1 MGSNSL
7 LGVNMKVLRFGRK
20 QQAAMKETIK
30 ETRLENGL
38 TILSDR
44 MDGTLSAT
52 LGFFLRRGARDE
64 PRELNGIT
72 HFIEHCVFK
81 GTAKRSALEIAI
93 EQDRLGGNFDA
104 YTTHEETG
112 FAMKVIDERLP
123 EAFDL
128 IGDMLTN
135 PRFDARDLKS
145 ERRVIIEEIKM
156 TADSPEDDLGDI
168 FSAAFFAGHPLGLSI
183 AGTRGTVRRFGADE
197 ARSFHR
203 RLVRPDEVVIAAAGN
218 VEHRRLVKMAQKLF
232 DANGSRAK
240 GRLKRAGRPKPHAPI
255 AIKQKKDL
263 EQSHMILAVPFPA
276 GTSHER
282 YAADLLA
289 NIIGGGTSSRLWQSI
304 REERGLAY
312 SIGASFIAYSDCG
325 MFSVFGATSPEQC
338 GKVLDLSVAEM
349 RRIVKEG
356 VVGDELELAKD
367 QAKAAI
373 YLGLEDSAAR
383 ASALA
388 QSEML
393 HGRQIL
399 LDETLTNINAVSEK
413 DIQKLAK
420 KYFRTEKMAFAAI
433 GDLRKLKVTRE
444 RLAVS

>member
-1 MGSNSL
+1 
-7 LGVNMKVLRFGRK
+7 
-20 QQAAMKETIK
+20 MKETIK
-30 ETRLENGL
+30 ETRLKNGL

-44 MDGTLSAT
+44 MEGSLSAT

-64 PRELNGIT
+64 PDELNGIT

-81 GTAKRSALEIAI
+81 GTAKRSALDIAI

-104 YTTHEETG
+104 YTSHEETC
-112 FAMKVIDERLP
+112 FAVKVIDERLP

-128 IGDMLTN
+128 IGDMLTK
-135 PRFDARDLKS
+135 PRFDERDLKS
-145 ERRVIIEEIKM
+145 ERRVILEEIKM
-156 TADSPEDDLGDI
+156 TADSAEDDLGDV

-183 AGTRGTVRRFGADE
+183 AGTRKTVRKFGTNE
-197 ARSFHR
+197 ARAFHE
-203 RLVRPDEVVIAAAGN
+203 RLLRPDEVVIAAAGN
-218 VEHRRLVKMAQKLF
+218 VDHRQLVKMSQRLF
-232 DANGSRAK
+232 NGNGSRPK
-240 GRLKRAGRPKPHAPI
+240 HKLRRAGRPKPLAPI
-255 AIKQKKDL
+255 VIKQKKDL
-263 EQSHMILAVPFPA
+263 EQSHMILAAPFPA
-276 GTSHER
+276 GTSRER

-289 NIIGGGTSSRLWQSI
+289 NIIGGGTSSRLWQSV

-325 MFSVFGATSPEQC
+325 LFSVFGATSPEQC
-338 GKVLDLSVAEM
+338 GEVLDLCVAEL

-356 VVGDELELAKD
+356 VSAEELTLAKD

-383 ASALA
+383 AAALA

-393 HGRQIL
+393 HGRQIF
-399 LDETLTNINAVSEK
+399 LDETLANINAVTEK
-413 DIQKLAK
+413 DTQKLAK
-420 KYFRTEKMAFAAI
+420 KYLRTEKMAFAAI

-444 RLAVS
+444 RLKVS